1 MAVVATVDLAD
12 VVTSLS
18 ARDAAGAAAL
28 AAFQD
33 TGFVILTGHGVA
45 PELIAR
51 AYRVAQALF
60 ELPLADKLACAGGL
74 RGYTPFGREHAKDS
88 AVADLKEFWQVGR
101 TPPEPVPGAAADM
114 GRTDPLF
121 PPNVWPSGVPQ
132 ARETFA
138 ALFEALDGAGRRL
151 LTALAPQLE
160 LPAPFLADLTLG
172 APSLLRVLHYPPV
185 PDGAAPGAVRAA
197 AHEDINFITLMV
209 GARGAGL
216 EILLRDGRWVPVV
229 AKPGTLIVNAGD
241 MLARLTGGLIPATTH
256 RVVNPDG
263 PNVSRHSMPF
273 FLHPRNETDL
283 TCLPSCLARG
293 GVAQPPI
300 SAGDFLAE
308 RLRAIGLA

>member
-12 VVTSLS
+12 VDTSDP
-18 ARDAAGAAAL
+18 ARAAAGAAAL

-33 TGFVILTGHGVA
+33 TGFVILTGHGVNGL
-45 PELIAR
+45 LIAQ
-51 AYRVAQALF
+51 AYAMAQALF

-101 TPPEPVPGAAADM
+101 DASDPRLDAAP
-114 GRTDPLF
+114 DPLF
-121 PPNVWPSGVPQ
+121 PPNVWPAALPL
-132 ARETFA
+132 ARETFT
-138 ALFEALDGAGRRL
+138 ALFEALDAAGRRL
-151 LTALAPQLE
+151 LRALAPQLD
-160 LPAPFLADLTLG
+160 LPDTYLADLTEG

-185 PDGAAPGAVRAA
+185 PTGAQPGAVRAA

-216 EILLRDGRWVPVV
+216 EIRLRDGRWVPVV
-229 AKPGTLIVNAGD
+229 AEPGTLIVNAGD

-273 FLHPRNETDL
+273 FLHPRNDTDL
-283 TCLPSCLARG
+283 SCLPACAARG
-293 GVAQPPI
+293 AVAQPPI
-300 SAGDFLAE
+300 TAGAFLAE